1 MISIRHKWIWAVLIV
16 VVLLGVVGCSA
27 GADPSVKEKE
37 RIDETLW
44 QWNQAKN
51 MASSVLDDYD
61 QKDSVSFGR
70 ELLGALGKMEEA
82 KDELDDLAGQVT
94 DPKLTKNA
102 KLCAK
107 GMGTVNK
114 AVRDY
119 GGALQAFL
127 GSLELGDD
135 AQVNEATDA
144 AEDSHKKYLKELKK
158 GRDLMNRSTL

>member
-1 MISIRHKWIWAVLIV
+1 MIRYKWIWAVLIV
-16 VVLLGVVGCSA
+16 VVLLGVVGCSS
-27 GADPSVKEKE
+27 GTDPSVKEKE